1 MRILLDSHVFLWA
14 AHDESML
21 SSAARSVIAETNA
34 EVYLSAASVW
44 ELSIKASLGRLILNS
59 PLVDILRNQE
69 EVNGVLLLPVLPLHA
84 LKVQDLES
92 HHRDP
97 FDRMLV
103 AQCIVED
110 LILVSKD
117 AALDAYPI
125 KRHW

>member
-21 SSAARSVIAETNA
+21 SNAARSVIADENA

-44 ELSIKASLGRLILNS
+44 ELSIKVSLGRLILNS
-59 PLVDILRNQE
+59 PLEDILRNQE

-97 FDRMLV
+97 FDTMLV

-110 LILVSKD
+110 LTLVSKD
-117 AALDAYPI
+117 ATLDAYPI
-125 KRHW
+125 RRHW